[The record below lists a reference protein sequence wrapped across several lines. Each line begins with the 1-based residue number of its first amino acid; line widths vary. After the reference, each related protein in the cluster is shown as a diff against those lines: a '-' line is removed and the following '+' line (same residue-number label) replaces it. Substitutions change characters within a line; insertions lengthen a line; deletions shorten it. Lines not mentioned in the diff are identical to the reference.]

1 MKEIFKHEI
10 TSNFILG
17 KAINGIHVELFRLY

>member
-1 MKEIFKHEI
+1 MKEIFKHKI

-17 KAINGIHVELFRLY
+17 NAMNGIHVELLRLY

>member
-10 TSNFILG
+10 TSNFILR
-17 KAINGIHVELFRLY
+17 KAINGIHVELLRLY

>member
-1 MKEIFKHEI
+1 MKEIFKHKI

-17 KAINGIHVELFRLY
+17 NAMNGIHVELLKLY